1 MSKKTIV
8 IIGAGLGGLSTAI
21 RLAKSK
27 QHVVVYEN
35 QDKAGGKLN
44 EKKIN
49 NYRFDLGP
57 SLFTM
62 PQYVD
67 ELFELHGKN
76 PRDYFTYEVLSDI
89 CTYFY
94 EDGTRFIS
102 NANKQKLDNTFVEKL
117 GEKKGAVLSF
127 LKKSAQIYNITA
139 PLFLHYSLHRWNSYA
154 KWSTL
159 LSVLKLPWIKAYQS
173 MHLFHRSA
181 FKSTQ
186 AIQYFDRYATYNG
199 SNPYI
204 APGTLSL
211 IPHVEHHYGAYYP
224 LGGMYKI
231 VEALYRLAVEVGVEF
246 QFNTRVNKIES
257 INERVVGIHVNN
269 EFIPADIIVSNMD
282 VFATYTQLLPAAKA
296 PKRILMQE
304 KSSSALIFY
313 WGINK
318 EFSELSLHNILFS
331 NDYQKEF
338 DTLWNKKAI
347 DEDPTIYINITS
359 KHTPSDAPKHS
370 ENWFVM
376 INVPNNQGQNWDQ
389 LINDARKNIIKKIN
403 RILNTS
409 IENFIEVEHQLN
421 PILIEKN
428 TSSHL
433 GALYGNASNNP
444 MAAFFRH
451 SNDSKIKNLY
461 FVGGSVHP
469 GGGIPLAILSGKI
482 ASDLIHTDYSL

>member
-1 MSKKTIV
+1 
-8 IIGAGLGGLSTAI
+8 
-21 RLAKSK
+21 
-27 QHVVVYEN
+27 
-35 QDKAGGKLN
+35 
-44 EKKIN
+44 
-49 NYRFDLGP
+49 
-57 SLFTM
+57 
-62 PQYVD
+62 
-67 ELFELHGKN
+67 
-76 PRDYFTYEVLSDI
+76 
-89 CTYFY
+89 
-94 EDGTRFIS
+94 
-102 NANKQKLDNTFVEKL
+102 
-117 GEKKGAVLSF
+117 
-127 LKKSAQIYNITA
+127 
-139 PLFLHYSLHRWNSYA
+139 
-154 KWSTL
+154 
-159 LSVLKLPWIKAYQS
+159 
-173 MHLFHRSA
+173 
-181 FKSTQ
+181 
-186 AIQYFDRYATYNG
+186 
-199 SNPYI
+199 
-204 APGTLSL
+204 
-211 IPHVEHHYGAYYP
+211 
-224 LGGMYKI
+224 MYKI

-421 PILIEKN
+421 PKINKK
-428 TSSHL
+428 TK
-433 GALYGNASNNP
+433 
-444 MAAFFRH
+444 AFISPIFIGR
-451 SNDSKIKNLY
+451 
-461 FVGGSVHP
+461 
-469 GGGIPLAILSGKI
+469 
-482 ASDLIHTDYSL
+482 